1 MIETKHTEPI
11 TYRIYKCLKKQC
23 VGKENAISGADL
35 SARFGIS
42 RRQLRVYIHEIR
54 NSTELEKVIGSCNRG
69 YYICREEDFDE
80 ADRRLER
87 QALSTLKVVWA
98 NRKKRSKDGQ
108 YKLPLGDYYKDIFE
122 AFGE

>member
-1 MIETKHTEPI
+1 MIETKHGEPI
-11 TYRIYKCLKKQC
+11 TYKIYKELKNHI
-23 VGKENAISGADL
+23 GKENAISGADL
-35 SARFGIS
+35 SALFGIS

-80 ADRRLER
+80 ADKRLER

-108 YKLPLGDYYKDIFE
+108 YKLPLGDYYKEIFQ

>member
-11 TYRIYKCLKKQC
+11 TYRVYEILKQYC
-23 VGKENAISGADL
+23 GKDNPISGANL
-35 SARFGIS
+35 AAIFGIS
-42 RRQLRVYIHEIR
+42 KRQLRKYIHEIR
-54 NSTELEKVIGSCNRG
+54 NSTELEKVIGSSNRG

-80 ADRRLER
+80 ADKRLER

-108 YKLPLGDYYKDIFE
+108 YKLPLGDYYKEIFQ

>member
-1 MIETKHTEPI
+1 MIETKHSEPI
-11 TYRIYKCLKKQC
+11 TYKIYKELKNHI
-23 VGKENAISGADL
+23 GKENAISGADL
-35 SARFGIS
+35 SAMFGIS
-42 RRQLRVYIHEIR
+42 KRQLRVYIHEIR

-80 ADRRLER
+80 ADKRLER

-108 YKLPLGDYYKDIFE
+108 YKLPLGDYYKEIFQ